1 MRPKTRKENCGKENF
16 VSFGKPGKPV
26 CLKKNPMHSYGGAW
40 WEKLWW
46 DKATNSKLFIWI
58 EKPGFN
64 YFLGWETR
72 LCEGVL
78 KFTRKWIFIQVLK
91 LPGCHVQLANKS
103 EYLKGNYSRLPG
115 PKIGIDSELKGG
127 VKKKFPRP
135 FPIEQAS
142 TKLIKLN
149 RTEKTNLILQE
160 DKVQE
165 VLSLDQKVECWS
177 FVNNFHSVDLL
188 LRLWLV

>member
-1 MRPKTRKENCGKENF
+1 MEKKILFPSGNLEDQFVWRKTQCTLMVEHDEKNYDETKPPIPNYL
-16 VSFGKPGKPV
+16 FG
-26 CLKKNPMHSYGGAW
+26 LRNQALTIY
-40 WEKLWW
+40 
-46 DKATNSKLFIWI
+46 
-58 EKPGFN
+58 
-64 YFLGWETR
+64 LGWETR

-142 TKLIKLN
+142 TKLIKLT
-149 RTEKTNLILQE
+149 RTEKTNLVLQE